1 MTRNTLRMAAV
12 SAMAAVTLGAG
23 AGLAQASEATHA
35 RTASAT
41 EVSLSAAQ
49 ARTFLASPTVKAEL
63 SAKDTQS
70 VRAVADGKATKA
82 QNRGAASSAVKALYN
97 LMKRHGGKLWDDAV
111 KAAKSGWGKFRGY
124 MNGLPWYHPVRIAW
138 VAAGGE
144 VQYALWSYINSLF

>member
-23 AGLAQASEATHA
+23 AGLVQASEATHA

-70 VRAVADGKATKA
+70 VRAVADGKASKA
-82 QNRGAASSAVKALYN
+82 QTRGAASSAVKALYN

>member
-12 SAMAAVTLGAG
+12 SAMAAVALGSG
-23 AGLAQASEATHA
+23 AALAQAAEANHV
-35 RTASAT
+35 RTASTA

-49 ARTFLASPTVKAEL
+49 ARTFLANPTVKAEL
-63 SAKDTQS
+63 STQDVQS

-82 QNRGAASSAVKALYN
+82 QTRGAASSAVKALYN
-97 LMKRHGGKLWDDAV
+97 LLKRHGGKLYDDAV